1 MTATTRRSAE
11 GRRKVFGDDGTPIA
25 TIHPTRSTWLGSLL
39 AECDHGHIS
48 IVPDDP
54 DDWLATDAICPRCR
68 LLGLACAL
76 PEPEAEVEVG
86 GRR

>member
-1 MTATTRRSAE
+1 MTTTTRRSAE
-11 GRRKVFGDDGTPIA
+11 GRRPVYGADGTPIA
-25 TIHPTRSTWLGSLL
+25 TISPTRSTWLGSLL
-39 AECDHGHIS
+39 TECEHNHIS
-48 IVPDDP
+48 IVPDDLAG
-54 DDWLATDAICPRCR
+54 WLATDAVCPRCT